1 MEEINIKEL
10 LNYFKTK
17 IGWIILTI
25 LLVVGLGNTYRIFTR
40 EPLYKSDTSII
51 LVSST
56 NQTTANFNDIQA
68 NRNLVTT
75 YTEIIKSR
83 KVLEPV
89 IENLELDY
97 SYGTLKSNVSV
108 GAIGDTQMIKI
119 SVSDRNPKKAQ
130 RIADEIAEVFMN
142 EVKDIY
148 QLENVRVVDSA
159 VAENKPYNINYIKDN
174 IIFVGIGFVISCG
187 IILLVFYFDT
197 TIKTSEEIEE
207 KLGLTVI
214 GMVPKMRDR

>member
-1 MEEINIKEL
+1 MEEINFKEL

-97 SYGTLKSNVSV
+97 SYGTLKSSVSV

-119 SVSDRNPKKAQ
+119 SVSDKNPKKAQ
-130 RIADEIAEVFMN
+130 RIADEIAEVFIN

-148 QLENVRVVDSA
+148 QLDNVRVVDSA

-174 IIFVGIGFVISCG
+174 IIFAGLGFIISSG